1 MQELPY
7 NNLGLNRSAHLD
19 IFKKN
24 ILGDGLAGAKFAIYR
39 GDLKEIPADGEQSAD
54 FIGNYTTDKTGN
66 LNVDQNLFAGYD
78 ADHNPI
84 SQTYTVFEIKAP
96 NGYELLKTPVTFTV
110 KEGNQTINLQIKD
123 DAESILPFTG
133 GKAGIGL
140 LIALSLVVLGMLG
153 LGGGLLYRHRKN
165 SKEAA

>member
-1 MQELPY
+1 MPLES
-7 NNLGLNRSAHLD
+7 SA
-19 IFKKN
+19 
-24 ILGDGLAGAKFAIYR
+24 
-39 GDLKEIPADGEQSAD
+39 
-54 FIGNYTTDKTGN
+54 
-66 LNVDQNLFAGYD
+66 V
-78 ADHNPI
+78 
-84 SQTYTVFEIKAP
+84 YTVFEIKAP

-133 GKAGIGL
+133 GKAGIDL

-153 LGGGLLYRHRKN
+153 LGGGLFYRHRKN